1 MKRFFGIF
9 IFLLIAGTLSAET
22 QADIFSEGAISSYE
36 KQLDSEKNYSAAD
49 FGEIRNLEAEKIYE
63 IEKMQTVISVRSNV
77 QGAAVFLNNEYQ
89 GTVPLNI
96 SGLAAGIYE
105 LRLEKQGYSNSA
117 YMIYVSEGRS
127 FSYYVPLE
135 RSIGF
140 LVFSSLIQKK
150 LTIRILKLK
159 KAGMRFLSEDS
170 DLKMYAVPFLSA
182 KEQCALFP
190 RK

>member
-1 MKRFFGIF
+1 MKRFFEIF
-9 IFLLIAGTLSAET
+9 IFLLIAGLLSAET
-22 QADIFSEGAISSYE
+22 QADIFSEGTISSYE
-36 KQLDSEKNYSAAD
+36 KQLDSEKNYSSTD
-49 FGEIRNLEAEKIYE
+49 FDGVHNLEAEKIYE

-105 LRLEKQGYSNSA
+105 LRLEKQGYSDGA

-140 LVFSSLIQKK
+140 LDF
-150 LTIRILKLK
+150 
-159 KAGMRFLSEDS
+159 
-170 DLKMYAVPFLSA
+170 
-182 KEQCALFP
+182 
-190 RK
+190 